1 MLVVTLPTNQVTG
14 AGVLRDTALDMNT
27 KGFESLDSNSSGMTI
42 FTQKRGFKALSVQQ
56 AERADVDEIAKVQGV
71 SIGELTYINLLS
83 GTPNLLQTVVSMG
96 GDVQG
101 IMFYAKAP
109 VAKLNDNVPATYP
122 NATYTDENGVT
133 QSYTYDTYKWSTG
146 DSLPFTV
153 GDYIYFAVSLYGGQ
167 GPAKGSEALILAS
180 DGVEIISRDAYI
192 AAMPTVEE

>member
-1 MLVVTLPTNQVTG
+1 MKRRYTMLIPNALVAPLDSPFGGLLTFLQRAHSDGVDYTHKTISID
-14 AGVLRDTALDMNT
+14 GVLFKKLQFDPVMYD
-27 KGFESLDSNSSGMTI
+27 GEVFEASIIEKTGGTLL
-42 FTQKRGFKALSVQQ
+42 QLELSILQ
-56 AERADVDEIAKVQGV
+56 AG
-71 SIGELTYINLLS
+71 GELENKT
-83 GTPNLLQTVVSMG
+83 
-96 GDVQG
+96 
-101 IMFYAKAP
+101 FYAKAP

-192 AAMPTVEE
+192 AARPTVEE